1 MDEREGGRAGEGKVR
16 NVRHG
21 VDVKEHRWA
30 RGLAGVGRKGK
41 ERRGEVE
48 PLVDHWEKEE
58 QGMKGMAASKWRCLV
73 CRAAPS
79 VR

>member
-1 MDEREGGRAGEGKVR
+1 MDEREGGRLGEGKVR
-16 NVRHG
+16 NLHG
-21 VDVKEHRWA
+21 VAVEEHRWA

-41 ERRGEVE
+41 ERKGEVE
-48 PLVDHWEKEE
+48 PLVWTAGKKRR
-58 QGMKGMAASKWRCLV
+58 GMKGMVASKWRCLV

>member
-30 RGLAGVGRKGK
+30 RGLAEVGRKGK
-41 ERRGEVE
+41 ERRGRLN
-48 PLVDHWEKEE
+48 PWWTTGKKRSR
-58 QGMKGMAASKWRCLV
+58 G
-73 CRAAPS
+73 
-79 VR
+79 